1 MRQFRHIPQRVVFGF
16 WLGFLLVVG
25 RLDSFGHGD
34 AHEALK
40 RINEAITISPQE
52 ASLVFDRA
60 ALYEQHGDFELALA
74 DLDRVVKLSPSDERC
89 MALRARILRHAGHP
103 AEAKVLQKAFL
114 EKFPKQAQVRFEYS
128 RTLADLGEQQE
139 AIRELDVL
147 IADAEHPSP
156 DVVAMRLEL
165 TESSKE
171 SGPSLALA
179 WLNSFLEK
187 HPLPVFQEAALRL
200 EIKLGKSAEA
210 LRRLDF
216 LVASAPR
223 PETFLLRKAELLQSS
238 GQIAL
243 ASAAAKRAEQAI
255 SRLPDAA
262 RNSRAIQSLLQKV
275 RIFLP
280 TVSPP

>member
-1 MRQFRHIPQRVVFGF
+1 MRQFRHATQHALFGSL
-16 WLGFLLVVG
+16 LGMCLVVG
-25 RLDSFGHGD
+25 RLDSLGHGD
-34 AHEALK
+34 THEALK
-40 RINEAITISPQE
+40 RINEAIAIAPQD
-52 ASLVFDRA
+52 ASLVYDRA

-74 DLDRVVKLSPSDERC
+74 DLDHVVKLSPTDERC
-89 MALRARILRHAGHP
+89 TALRARILCQAGRP
-103 AEAKVLQKAFL
+103 GDAKVLQKAFL
-114 EKFPKQAQVRFEYS
+114 EKYPKREQVRFEYS
-128 RTLADLGEQQE
+128 RTLVALGERE
-139 AIRELDVL
+139 GAIRELDVL
-147 IADAEHPSP
+147 IAAAEHPSP

-165 TESSKE
+165 TESIRE

-179 WLNSFLEK
+179 WLNEFLEK

-216 LVASAPR
+216 LAASAPR

-243 ASAAAKRAEQAI
+243 ANAAAKQAEQAI
-255 SRLPDAA
+255 SRLPDAT
-262 RNSRAIQSLLQKV
+262 RNSRAIQTLLQKV